1 MSERLDFLYVDPMFG
16 KHLSSQ
22 SSDILGTS
30 FFDYIHP
37 EEEER
42 TRIDMKN
49 IIGSR
54 TLFGSV
60 TRCRY
65 SRLPRIRSILQK
77 VVMTEKDSED
87 SYLPIDIV
95 VNWIGEDM
103 ALCFFHAILDESTQD
118 NDEMNKTDW
127 SNWCG
132 MKADSFDQHE
142 CQPIWQSIQSHRS
155 LTSST
160 TGPKYVFQVLSTVPS
175 TSTPQVLFSWPPP
188 RLFASPTNDALTAS
202 GINFADGSYFVDD
215 FARLAQGVDQLILK
229 KELSDANTSCTRRFR
244 AKHTLTTEGMIRSV
258 ESVLIPY
265 GSIVLACF
273 SVIYAQMLPGSA
285 AAVAADFTASAAK
298 SNNGSSS
305 YPKLDQGQI
314 TESFKYNK
322 TGSSMPASIHSLVD
336 ASISLSKG
344 EGYDQSIQGSNLKA
358 KQQGDDAGRSVATL
372 AAVAAAAAAQ
382 SKTCAT
388 CGTSNSPEWRKGPD
402 GTKSLCNACGL
413 RYSRTIS
420 RTKKK
425 EERALIA
432 AEVAANGGVI
442 PPHLR
447 RKLDDDSRKKNKKI
461 KTGKKDFSNQ
471 KEAKAS
477 TSIELALQ
485 SSADN
490 DTDGSKSGE
499 TANDQ
504 DSIQVARAAAA
515 DATVTGVE
523 QEE

>member
-1 MSERLDFLYVDPMFG
+1 MFIVALSFFLPGWAILSTMSERLDFLYVDPVFSR
-16 KHLSSQ
+16 HLSSK
-22 SSDILGTS
+22 SNDILGSS

-37 EEEER
+37 AEEER
-42 TRIDMKN
+42 TRVDMKN

-65 SRLPRIRSILQK
+65 SRLSRIQSMLQK
-77 VVMTEKDSED
+77 DGIAEEASEE
-87 SYLPIDIV
+87 SYIPIDIV

-103 ALCFFHAILDESTQD
+103 ALCFFHAIIDESAQD
-118 NDEMNKTDW
+118 SDEMNKTDW

-132 MKADSFDQHE
+132 MKQDSFDSHE
-142 CQPIWQSIQSHRS
+142 CQFIWKYIQSHRS
-155 LTSST
+155 LTSTT
-160 TGPKYVFQVLSTVPS
+160 TGPRYVFQVLSTVS
-175 TSTPQVLFSWPPP
+175 SASTPQVFFSWPPP
-188 RLFASPTNDALTAS
+188 RLFATPTNDALTAS
-202 GINFADGSYFVDD
+202 AINFADGSYFVDD

-244 AKHTLTTEGMIRSV
+244 AKHTLTTDGMIRSV

-285 AAVAADFTASAAK
+285 AADFTTFAAK

-305 YPKLDQGQI
+305 YSSFNKGHD
-314 TESFKYNK
+314 TESIAGAKYKN
-322 TGSSMPASIHSLVD
+322 GSSVQASLNSLID

-344 EGYDQSIQGSNLKA
+344 KSHDQFMQGGNFKA
-358 KQQGDDAGRSVATL
+358 KQEGGSSDAGGSVGTL

-382 SKTCAT
+382 SKICAS

-420 RTKKK
+420 RMKKK
-425 EERALIA
+425 EERAIIA
-432 AEVAANGGVI
+432 AEVAANGGII

-447 RKLDDDSRKKNKKI
+447 KRLGDDSRKNKKI
-461 KTGKKDFSNQ
+461 KTGKKNSN
-471 KEAKAS
+471 EAEADALTS
-477 TSIELALQ
+477 TDPALPNT
-485 SSADN
+485 ADI
-490 DTDGSKSGE
+490 DTDDRNGGE
-499 TANDQ
+499 TATD
-504 DSIQVARAAAA
+504 
-515 DATVTGVE
+515 
-523 QEE
+523 